1 MQETKQGN
9 NAVNKTWD
17 HVTSFLITAEVPEVY
32 MHQFWN
38 TIKKIKDTD
47 AHRFKLD
54 KKKFLIDTE
63 VFREILQ
70 ICPRLSNKD
79 FVEPPSEEEMA
90 FKSTNLVRNVDYV
103 ALLWE
108 DGMFHADNREISSAR
123 KENMP
128 YPRFTKVIINHF
140 ISKDKTISMRNMI
153 NLHTVRDDTLLGT
166 LKFVSK
172 IQDYQQYEALIPK
185 EMINQDIKDSKA
197 YKTYLAFA
205 TGQGT
210 PKKAKKLKKIAS
222 PSKKLSPFL
231 EEEPTKKPKRAK
243 KPAKNSTIMPTA
255 GVFIKDTPG
264 VSVSKKKAPAKVDR
278 GKGMD
283 LFSKAA
289 LLEDAQ

>member
-1 MQETKQGN
+1 LF
-9 NAVNKTWD
+9 
-17 HVTSFLITAEVPEVY
+17 SSAEVPEVY

-38 TIKKIKDTD
+38 TIKKLKDTD
-47 AHRFKLD
+47 AHWFKLD

-70 ICPRLSNKD
+70 ICPDSSTKISLNLLPKKKWFNSSRSSVTLASVICYLQSTQIKCTSPGEHLLLS
-79 FVEPPSEEEMA
+79 
-90 FKSTNLVRNVDYV
+90 ST
-103 ALLWE
+103 
-108 DGMFHADNREISSAR
+108 
-123 KENMP
+123 
-128 YPRFTKVIINHF
+128 
-140 ISKDKTISMRNMI
+140 DKTISTRNMI

-172 IQDYQQYEALIPK
+172 TQDYQQYEALIPK

-210 PKKAKKLKKIAS
+210 LKKAKKLKKIAS

-231 EEEPTKKPKRAK
+231 EEEPAKKPKRAK

-289 LLEDAQ
+289 LLEDAQLSPQKKKARYSHASCKWLR